1 MKKLLVIST
10 APLINQSGY
19 YSAYSPYVRELE
31 IWSKYSDE
39 MHFCCP
45 IWTDDKGLLNER
57 IKFKITE
64 IIPLEEFSVNSYLS
78 SLTAVKRTIDNF
90 RIIVNASRDADHI
103 HLRCPG
109 NIGLIGCIAQIFFP
123 KKMKSAK
130 YAGNWDPSSKQPWSY
145 KLQKWILSNTFLT
158 KNMQVLVYGKWP
170 NQSSNVKSFFTASYS
185 ETERVFPVTK
195 KLNDVIKFIFVGALV
210 DGKRPLYAL
219 KIVHELLQKS
229 HDVLLDIYGEGPQRK
244 LLEDFII
251 EHNLSSIVT
260 LHGNQSKET
269 LISAYKKSHF
279 LLLPS
284 KSEGWPKAVA
294 EAMFFGC
301 VPVSTKISCIP
312 TMVNHGARG
321 VILSLDLK
329 DDVDALKKVIAN
341 TLHYNQMSNDALQW
355 SQFYTLEKFES
366 EIKDILGCSL
376 D

>member
-10 APLINQSGY
+10 APIIYQSGY

-31 IWSKYSDE
+31 IWEKFSDE
-39 MHFCCP
+39 IRFCCP
-45 IWTDDKGLLNER
+45 IWSNDNGLLNER
-57 IKFKITE
+57 IDFHITE
-64 IIPLEEFSVNSYLS
+64 IIPLHEFSLNSFVNFFS
-78 SLTAVKRTIDNF
+78 AVKSTIKNF
-90 RIIVNASRDADHI
+90 RIIVNASRDADYI

-130 YAGNWDPSSKQPWSY
+130 YAGNWDPNSKQPLSY

-158 KNMQVLVYGKWP
+158 KNMQVLVYGEWP

-185 ETERVFPVTK
+185 ETERGLPVTK

-219 KIVHELLQKS
+219 KIVSELLKNNCN
-229 HDVLLDIYGEGPQRK
+229 VLLDIFGEGTQRE

-260 LHGNQSKET
+260 LHGNQSKEA

-312 TMVNHGARG
+312 TMLNHGARG

-329 DDVDALKKVIAN
+329 DDVNALKKVIAN
-341 TLHYNQMSNDALQW
+341 TLHYNQMSNEALQW

-366 EIKDILGCSL
+366 EIKDILSCSL

>member
-1 MKKLLVIST
+1 MKNLLVIST

-64 IIPLEEFSVNSYLS
+64 IIPLEEFSVNSFLS

-90 RIIVNASRDADHI
+90 KIIVNASRDADHI

-130 YAGNWDPSSKQPWSY
+130 YAGNWDPRSKQPWSY
-145 KLQKWILSNTFLT
+145 TLQKWILSNTFLT
-158 KNMQVLVYGKWP
+158 KNMQVLVYGEWP

-219 KIVHELLQKS
+219 KIVSELLKNNCN
-229 HDVLLDIYGEGPQRK
+229 VLLDIYGEGTQRE

-260 LHGNQSKET
+260 LHGNQSKEA

-312 TMVNHGARG
+312 TMLNHGTRG
-321 VILSLDLK
+321 VILALDLK
-329 DDVDALKKVIAN
+329 NDVDAVAKVIADK
-341 TLHYNQMSNDALQW
+341 LHYNQMSNEALQW